1 MQKLKDQVFLQFK
14 ELIVVIKIIIIL
26 SGRLLP
32 TLQSARDKARMYY
45 YINYA
50 NAIPILQLES
60 RRLIIFYIC
69 KNNIGHYVFRFNCQ
83 IRIVFCYL
91 CYMQII
97 FFHL

>member
-1 MQKLKDQVFLQFK
+1 MFAKTERLSDFTIK

-50 NAIPILQLES
+50 NAIPILQLEY

-69 KNNIGHYVFRFNCQ
+69 KNNIVSMFSDL
-83 IRIVFCYL
+83 IVKSA
-91 CYMQII
+91 
-97 FFHL
+97 